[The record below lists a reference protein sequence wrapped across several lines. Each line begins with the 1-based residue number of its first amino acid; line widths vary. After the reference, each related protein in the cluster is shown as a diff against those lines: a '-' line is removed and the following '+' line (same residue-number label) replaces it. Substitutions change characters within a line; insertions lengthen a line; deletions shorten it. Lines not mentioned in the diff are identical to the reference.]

1 MRAEKEGW
9 RRGMELN
16 HQTRLCRPF
25 PEHLG
30 SAPSVRLLRP
40 IYIYISPGT
49 REANL
54 FAGLLRPAVTG
65 SKRKQSGRPLVGG
78 RPDYGE
84 H

>member
-1 MRAEKEGW
+1 
-9 RRGMELN
+9 MELN

-30 SAPSVRLLRP
+30 SAPFVRLLRP
-40 IYIYISPGT
+40 IYIAGT
-49 REANL
+49 RKANL
-54 FAGLLRPAVTG
+54 FAGLRRPAITG